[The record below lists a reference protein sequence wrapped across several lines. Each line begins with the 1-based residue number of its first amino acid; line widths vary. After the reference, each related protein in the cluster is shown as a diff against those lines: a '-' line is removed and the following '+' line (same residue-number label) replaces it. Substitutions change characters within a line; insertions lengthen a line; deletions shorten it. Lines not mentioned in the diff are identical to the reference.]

1 VSRSLKLSSL
11 LAVVCALGPG
21 CRTDPAVDGAQVS
34 FDLQTASAT
43 EGHFFDFP
51 FPSDLR
57 LRADGTPDL
66 ALYPSNNVKVVQGF
80 LKGAQERKG
89 FPVVPVG
96 YFRFDRALSP
106 SEVDTVVPAD
116 KTQPLLLIDVDE
128 RSPER
133 GKLFPVVAATPNED
147 TYMPPNVLEMAA
159 RPGVVLHAKR
169 TYAFV
174 VMRAYKDAQGQPLRA
189 PESFSR
195 LLQGDGAGQSRGDE
209 LVKLY
214 APLASALRVADVP
227 VGGVAAATVFTT
239 GDVVQDNADLT
250 ERVRAAYKLDIT
262 GATQEP
268 DPNNL
273 FPSFCHVTATVRFP
287 QFQKGAPPFS
297 SEGLFAFGPDG
308 LPQKTRDED
317 AVVSI
322 SIPKQPMPEG
332 GYPLVIYFHGSGG
345 VAREHVDGGDKGIQD
360 PVSRWPS
367 AALAPKGIAMAGSA
381 LPISPDRVPGAGA
394 FDYLPLANPI
404 AMRDIFRQGIIEQRL
419 FIDALE
425 RLRIPKE
432 ALAGCSG
439 ATLPASEPSFRLSMK
454 PLSVQGQSMGGMY
467 TNLVTAIEPRIGAA
481 VPTGAGGYWM
491 YFILRTK
498 RVGGEPFLRLL
509 LGTDQALNFMH
520 PALHAGQMAFEPID
534 PMVSMPRLSKEPLA
548 GHAPRHILQPVGIN
562 DSFFPEPIYDAMT
575 LAYGHPRAG
584 DEVWPSMRAAQG
596 LLGIDAP
603 VAYPVSNNLKS
614 EDGRGYTGAVIQ
626 FPAPDFDGHG
636 VYRRVATLQHQFSC
650 FHSAFR
656 KTGVGSI
663 PPPAA
668 FEAACP

>member
-1 VSRSLKLSSL
+1 
-11 LAVVCALGPG
+11 
-21 CRTDPAVDGAQVS
+21 
-34 FDLQTASAT
+34 
-43 EGHFFDFP
+43 
-51 FPSDLR
+51 
-57 LRADGTPDL
+57 
-66 ALYPSNNVKVVQGF
+66 
-80 LKGAQERKG
+80 
-89 FPVVPVG
+89 VG
-96 YFRFDRALSP
+96 YFRFDRPVAP
-106 SEVDTVVPAD
+106 ADVETVVPGNKA
-116 KTQPLLLIDVDE
+116 QSLLLIDVDE

-133 GKLFPVVAATPNED
+133 GRLFPVVAATPGED
-147 TYMPPNVLEMAA
+147 PYMPPNTLQMAA

-174 VMRAYKDAQGQPLRA
+174 VMRAYKDAQGQLLRA
-189 PESFSR
+189 PESLTR
-195 LLQGDGAGQSRGDE
+195 LLQGNGAGLPRGEE
-209 LVKLY
+209 LAKLY

-250 ERVRAAYKLDIT
+250 ERLRAVYKVDIT
-262 GATQEP
+262 GAAQEP

-273 FPSFCHVTATVRFP
+273 FPAFCHVTASVRFP

-322 SIPKQPMPEG
+322 SIPKVPMPEG
-332 GYPLVIYFHGSGG
+332 GYPLVVYFHGSGG
-345 VAREHVDGGDKGIQD
+345 VAREHVDGGDKGVQD
-360 PVSRWPS
+360 PASRWPS
-367 AALAPKGIAMAGSA
+367 AALAPKGFAMAGSA
-381 LPISPDRVPGAGA
+381 LPVSPDRVPGAGA
-394 FDYLPLANPI
+394 FDYLPIANPI

-432 ALAGCSG
+432 ALAGCTG
-439 ATLPASEPSFRLSMK
+439 ATLPASEPAFRVSLK

-467 TNLVTAIEPRIGAA
+467 TNLISAIEPRIGAA

-498 RVGGEPFLRLL
+498 RVGGEPFLRVLF
-509 LGTDQALNFMH
+509 GTDQPLTFMH
-520 PALHAGQMAFEPID
+520 PALHLGQMAFEPID

-548 GHAPRHILQPVGIN
+548 GHAPRHLLQPVGIN

-575 LAYGHPRAG
+575 LAYGHPRVG

-603 VAYPVSNNLKS
+603 VGYPVSNNLKA
-614 EDGRGYTGAVIQ
+614 EDGRAYTGAVIQ
-626 FPAPDFDGHG
+626 FAAPNFDGHG
-636 VYRRVATLQHQFSC
+636 VYRRVPTLQHQFSC
-650 FHSAFR
+650 FHAAFR
-656 KTGVGSI
+656 KTGVGTI
-663 PPPAA
+663 PAPASFDA
-668 FEAACP
+668 PCP